1 MKYPF
6 CETILLLLFVMVCWI
21 PSGVNA
27 QTSVH
32 SSWGEGTGQGWSLTY
47 SVGQLFTTQVDV
59 VPFLLK
65 FSEGVQQPFEVIR
78 IGGTSSD
85 SMRVYPIPSDAD
97 ITLQITGQTSR
108 WTGYRLLDYRGRLL
122 TTGMIT
128 GEFTSISL
136 IPYSSSAYML
146 EVEGDSQP
154 TQVFRVIKR

>member
-1 MKYPF
+1 MKVKTNIISF
-6 CETILLLLFVMVCWI
+6 LMILIMF
-21 PSGVNA
+21 STGVNA

-122 TTGMIT
+122 TTGTIT

>member
-1 MKYPF
+1 MKVKTNIISF
-6 CETILLLLFVMVCWI
+6 LMILIMF
-21 PSGVNA
+21 STGVNA

-97 ITLQITGQTSR
+97 ITLQIPGQTSR

-122 TTGMIT
+122 TTGTIT

-146 EVEGDSQP
+146 EVDGDSQS

>member
-1 MKYPF
+1 
-6 CETILLLLFVMVCWI
+6 
-21 PSGVNA
+21 
-27 QTSVH
+27 
-32 SSWGEGTGQGWSLTY
+32 
-47 SVGQLFTTQVDV
+47 VGQLFTTQVDV

-146 EVEGDSQP
+146 EVDGDSQP

>member
-1 MKYPF
+1 MKVKTNIISF
-6 CETILLLLFVMVCWI
+6 LMILIMF
-21 PSGVNA
+21 STGVNA

-146 EVEGDSQP
+146 EVDGDSQP

>member
-1 MKYPF
+1 MKVKTNIISF
-6 CETILLLLFVMVCWI
+6 LMILIMF
-21 PSGVNA
+21 SKGVNA

-65 FSEGVQQPFEVIR
+65 FSEGVQQPYEVIR